1 MERKI
6 KTYQI
11 VIYNNLTALP
21 NKNSH
26 IDKMLKDISLDIDF
40 FIFLI
45 KKTDDNKEICTKK
58 KRFTVIRRT
67 VNDYV

>member
-1 MERKI
+1 M

-11 VIYNNLTALP
+11 IIYNNLTALP

-58 KRFTVIRRT
+58 K
-67 VNDYV
+67 DLQ